1 MNDMTLEKLNNTLKE
16 IDKSLWNIHVSLES
30 LNKTM
35 KRIEENIEAGE
46 VKIHYNVETMYT

>member
-1 MNDMTLEKLNNTLKE
+1 MNDMTLEKLNNTMKE